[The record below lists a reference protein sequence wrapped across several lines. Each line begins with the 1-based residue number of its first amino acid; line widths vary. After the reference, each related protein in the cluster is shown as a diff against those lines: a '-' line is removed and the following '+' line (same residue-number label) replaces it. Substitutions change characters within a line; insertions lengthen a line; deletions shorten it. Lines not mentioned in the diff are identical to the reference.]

1 MPTRSRHVGTGAMAT
16 ATANMPWPKAQTQFI
31 HIVSVVGVTV
41 AVAIIE
47 HRLPSVSTPMLAEQL
62 LQNSNNSKK
71 TKVNIDNNI
80 RNDQFAYNGGR
91 FVNEN
96 IFFCIF
102 WFCFGQITTTN

>member
-1 MPTRSRHVGTGAMAT
+1 MLHSKCINIQFMPTRSRHVGTGAMAT

-31 HIVSVVGVTV
+31 HIAIAVYVVVVVGVTV

-47 HRLPSVSTPMLAEQL
+47 HRLPSVSTTMLAEQL

-80 RNDQFAYNGGR
+80 
-91 FVNEN
+91 
-96 IFFCIF
+96 
-102 WFCFGQITTTN
+102 